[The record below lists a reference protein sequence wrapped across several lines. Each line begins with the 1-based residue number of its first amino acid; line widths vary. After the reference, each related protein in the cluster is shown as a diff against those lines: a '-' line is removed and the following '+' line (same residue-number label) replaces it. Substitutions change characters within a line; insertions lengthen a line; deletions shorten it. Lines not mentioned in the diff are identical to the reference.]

1 MWDPQ
6 PDTIRFGVLLP
17 LNAIDHYLEASVVR
31 RSLSAI
37 RMAVDDINRQGI
49 IPGAN
54 VTLVLRDSQSPDLFT
69 SSGGAAAIAGAG
81 ALISAK
87 VTGVIGDISSDLTRY
102 EALMTSSVKIPHCS
116 YASINTILSDEVMYP
131 WFFRTIPTTIVI
143 LDAALDLILKL
154 GWRRITLIYDVDI
167 IGWAGREYFAGRAKK
182 LGIYVLGYQPI
193 RLQGQADDPTFQF
206 IKDKIDSSQS
216 RIQLLVSVGP
226 SQTKILREM
235 NKSGYL
241 GPEYGWVTMNDIA
254 ETLRKEPDHT
264 GYDGLI
270 MLDNDYNLTGNPAYD
285 KFMEQWMA
293 LDIRDYPG
301 AAHDVI
307 NSNEAMAYSCIMMIA
322 NAYADLVKKT
332 IGDHASINDTFLR
345 EIMAGEHTEDVH
357 VSTFYSKKS
366 YNGPSGRVL
375 LDVNGDRQEG
385 PESKVERHI
394 MIKAASPVFCLCEL
408 MGLLLVYI
416 WCFMHVGIP
425 SFANCAAQAFM
436 IPIGITLL
444 TGSLTFKNYRI
455 YRIFNSITVT
465 NRIFHTGRLLK
476 FLAVAVILTAIPS
489 LVEVLVYPPIPNTIN
504 SNYDQW
510 IRCRSP
516 SVGVWRLLV
525 SAVVPIFLVIFGVF
539 LAFKTRN
546 VMFLWNEA
554 REISL
559 VIYNIFFFG
568 LLIVIFQ
575 FFSDDLYIA
584 TFYMTVAGTFFT
596 ATLALLCLF
605 LPKFWGLLKSYQE
618 RDENDTTHSWRGGGP
633 TPERQP
639 RLGSTGYLL
648 ADSPVGS
655 GGSCGGNIGGLG
667 GLGRSGGAGGI
678 YASAR
683 SSLLSANTLG
693 RMPDDLDFTGFPA
706 ATSTVTN
713 SQLSKPN
720 PPFGA
725 KVGMDDAAAATAVG
739 VDLSDPM
746 DISLTSQ
753 SIVRPRLTRATTT
766 SLEHVMRTAHSRRRS
781 DALSVASPGNLG
793 GHSGNP
799 IDLWMSTHLPSRK
812 KSSVGPLSTTK
823 DSALTTGSISGL
835 PHPQFVRRDFS
846 DDIHQ
851 DGSKRSQKLQDEGA
865 GVARQNP
872 MQLSFQGA
880 LDIHSSPA
888 SYDLDSGI
896 NRCFLLPIR
905 VKKSWVTGVLSH
917 WCMATLILIPEA
929 HAFLALDSADNKLT
943 SYLMTQMA
951 QDYST
956 PDPTIR
962 VNTCHSG
969 ILFIRFETQSRLDA
983 WMALFDEEDLHALR
997 LRTASLLP
1005 STSLTSSFDQIPP
1018 QPPSA
1023 WTSSSPH
1030 SSTLP
1035 LNDKGSGMLGSG
1047 YAQEIEYGVRQ
1058 SGYGSRHPVMSMG
1071 GLFSSASSLAAAEG
1085 GVAGKARSTFG
1096 ESGSE
1101 MVELHVPSAAA
1112 AVAGGEAD
1120 GSVRPWMNMT
1130 ATASSVHPQQQQ
1142 RSPWEDYQL
1151 GFGSSAEKED
1161 KPRYR
1166 DNNNAS
1172 GNSFNATGTTPMID
1186 PRSSHQYNSSVSEDI
1201 TIPTISS
1208 SAIFS
1213 ARPDNLPFNSTASN
1227 SNRNSTYSIPSTT
1240 NLDGDDDEEDLYD
1253 PEFGIGGNGRRRFQN
1268 RNCSAVSGCSSTFS
1282 STASSTRSSMVV
1294 SSSAARPLSKAAGMV
1309 PSPAVISTAAAAC
1322 AAGWK
1327 ESDALAVATADPSGS
1342 FLPGYNTTSP
1352 ALQYPGSS
1360 RNSNRG
1366 SRAGTRASPVRK
1378 SFGDFRLNNSLSSGL
1393 SLLASGRQSL
1403 GQIFL
1408 ANSGNS
1414 NSVETVAERSTE
1426 VVVPVGSWNDKVLSY
1441 SQYLTQ
1447 TQAAVAAAAT
1457 AHQSQLQQPS
1467 HLPPQ
1472 MPVVPKSEVLMA
1484 PPATAPTTDSVT
1496 VTALAAPP
1504 LAADYSTTVL
1514 HTADASATPGPDQN

>member
-1 MWDPQ
+1 
-6 PDTIRFGVLLP
+6 
-17 LNAIDHYLEASVVR
+17 
-31 RSLSAI
+31 
-37 RMAVDDINRQGI
+37 MAVDDINRQGI

-307 NSNEAMAYSCIMMIA
+307 NSNEAMAYSCVMMIA

-385 PESKVERHI
+385 PYRVLSLQDGESIPFALIFGSNYTSLMPPPFKTGHKRLPNDAPLWAKSKVERHI
-394 MIKAASPVFCLCEL
+394 VIKAASPVFCLCEL

-425 SFANCAAQAFM
+425 SFSNCAAQAFM

-504 SNYDQW
+504 SHYDQW

-546 VMFLWNEA
+546 VTFLWNEA

-559 VIYNIFFFG
+559 VLYNIFFFG

-648 ADSPVGS
+648 ADSPVGG

-667 GLGRSGGAGGI
+667 GLGGSGGAGGI

-693 RMPDDLDFTGFPA
+693 RMPNDLDFTGFPT
-706 ATSTVTN
+706 ATSTLTN
-713 SQLSKPN
+713 SQLSKPK
-720 PPFGA
+720 PPSLGA
-725 KVGMDDAAAATAVG
+725 KV
-739 VDLSDPM
+739 
-746 DISLTSQ
+746 
-753 SIVRPRLTRATTT
+753 ATTT
-766 SLEHVMRTAHSRRRS
+766 SLEHGMRTAHSRRRS

-793 GHSGNP
+793 GHSGHP
-799 IDLWMSTHLPSRK
+799 IDLWMSAQLPSRK

-851 DGSKRSQKLQDEGA
+851 DGSKMSQKLQDEGA

-872 MQLSFQGA
+872 MQLSFQAA

-896 NRCFLLPIR
+896 NRCMDSFVFLLPIR

-983 WMALFDEEDLHALR
+983 WMALFDEEDLNALR

-1005 STSLTSSFDQIPP
+1005 STSLTSSFDQILPRPP
-1018 QPPSA
+1018 LA
-1023 WTSSSPH
+1023 RTSSSPH
-1030 SSTLP
+1030 SSTFP

-1047 YAQEIEYGVRQ
+1047 YAQDLEYGVRE
-1058 SGYGSRHPVMSMG
+1058 SGCGSRHPVMSMG
-1071 GLFSSASSLAAAEG
+1071 GLFSSASSLATAEG

-1112 AVAGGEAD
+1112 TVAGGEAD
-1120 GSVRPWMNMT
+1120 GSVWPWMNMT

-1142 RSPWEDYQL
+1142 RSPWADYQL
-1151 GFGSSAEKED
+1151 GFGSSVEKED

-1172 GNSFNATGTTPMID
+1172 GNSFNAAGTTLMID
-1186 PRSSHQYNSSVSEDI
+1186 PRSSHQYNSSVSENI

-1208 SAIFS
+1208 SAISS
-1213 ARPDNLPFNSTASN
+1213 ARSDNLPFNSTASN
-1227 SNRNSTYSIPSTT
+1227 SNRNSTFSIPSTT
-1240 NLDGDDDEEDLYD
+1240 NLNGDDDGEDLYD
-1253 PEFGIGGNGRRRFQN
+1253 PEFGIGGNGRRRFRN
-1268 RNCSAVSGCSSTFS
+1268 RNCSAVSGCSSTFP

-1327 ESDALAVATADPSGS
+1327 ESDALAAATADPSGS

-1352 ALQYPGSS
+1352 ALQYPRSN
-1360 RNSNRG
+1360 RNNNRG

-1393 SLLASGRQSL
+1393 SLLASGRRPL
-1403 GQIFL
+1403 VQIFL
-1408 ANSGNS
+1408 ANSGNR
-1414 NSVETVAERSTE
+1414 NSVETVAERSIE
-1426 VVVPVGSWNDKVLSY
+1426 VVEPVGSWNDKVLSY

-1467 HLPPQ
+1467 HQPSQ
-1472 MPVVPKSEVLMA
+1472 MPVVPKSEVPMV

>member
-1 MWDPQ
+1 
-6 PDTIRFGVLLP
+6 
-17 LNAIDHYLEASVVR
+17 
-31 RSLSAI
+31 
-37 RMAVDDINRQGI
+37 
-49 IPGAN
+49 
-54 VTLVLRDSQSPDLFT
+54 
-69 SSGGAAAIAGAG
+69 
-81 ALISAK
+81 
-87 VTGVIGDISSDLTRY
+87 
-102 EALMTSSVKIPHCS
+102 
-116 YASINTILSDEVMYP
+116 
-131 WFFRTIPTTIVI
+131 
-143 LDAALDLILKL
+143 
-154 GWRRITLIYDVDI
+154 
-167 IGWAGREYFAGRAKK
+167 
-182 LGIYVLGYQPI
+182 
-193 RLQGQADDPTFQF
+193 
-206 IKDKIDSSQS
+206 
-216 RIQLLVSVGP
+216 
-226 SQTKILREM
+226 
-235 NKSGYL
+235 
-241 GPEYGWVTMNDIA
+241 MNDIA

-307 NSNEAMAYSCIMMIA
+307 NSNEAMAYSCVMLIA

-385 PESKVERHI
+385 PYRVLSLQDGESIPFALIFGSNYTSLMPPPFKTGHKRLPNDAPLWAIQNPRWSNSLGKVMGILCLCAILLTVATSTMVFYFRRHI
-394 MIKAASPVFCLCEL
+394 VIKAASPVFCLCEL
-408 MGLLLVYI
+408 LGLLLVYI

-633 TPERQP
+633 NPERQP

-706 ATSTVTN
+706 ATSTLTN
-713 SQLSKPN
+713 SQLSKPK

-766 SLEHVMRTAHSRRRS
+766 SLEHGMRTAHSRRRS
-781 DALSVASPGNLG
+781 DALSVASSGNLG

-812 KSSVGPLSTTK
+812 KSSVDPLSTTK

-896 NRCFLLPIR
+896 NRCMDSFVFLLPIR
-905 VKKSWVTGVLSH
+905 VKKSWITGVLSH

-983 WMALFDEEDLHALR
+983 WMALFDEEDLNALR

-1023 WTSSSPH
+1023 WTSSPPH

-1047 YAQEIEYGVRQ
+1047 YAQDLEHGVRQ
-1058 SGYGSRHPVMSMG
+1058 SGYGSRHPVMSME

-1085 GVAGKARSTFG
+1085 GVAGKARSTFW

-1120 GSVRPWMNMT
+1120 GSVWPWMNMT
-1130 ATASSVHPQQQQ
+1130 TTASSVHPQQQQ
-1142 RSPWEDYQL
+1142 QSPWEDYQL

-1161 KPRYR
+1161 KPRCR

-1172 GNSFNATGTTPMID
+1172 GNSFNAAGTTPMID

-1213 ARPDNLPFNSTASN
+1213 ARSDNLPFNSTASN

-1253 PEFGIGGNGRRRFQN
+1253 PEFGIGGNGRRRFRN
-1268 RNCSAVSGCSSTFS
+1268 RNCSAVSGCSGTFS

-1327 ESDALAVATADPSGS
+1327 ESDALAAATADPSGS

-1352 ALQYPGSS
+1352 TLQYPGSS

-1366 SRAGTRASPVRK
+1366 SRAGTRASLVRK

-1393 SLLASGRQSL
+1393 SLLASGRRSL

-1426 VVVPVGSWNDKVLSY
+1426 VVEPVGSWNDKVLSY

-1457 AHQSQLQQPS
+1457 AHQCQLQQPS
-1467 HLPPQ
+1467 HQPPQ

-1484 PPATAPTTDSVT
+1484 PPATDPTTDSVT

-1504 LAADYSTTVL
+1504 LAADYRDRKSVV
-1514 HTADASATPGPDQN
+1514 